1 MDSAPAFE
9 KSSQWAFDH
18 PQYLP
23 LDGQSAAQ
31 AHRLLMRKGSLL
43 EPQLTR
49 AEAQDIMA
57 FMSLEHFAPG
67 NVISFD
73 AQSMDTGRLM
83 LILAGEANIRMRG
96 TMISSESQYSPLDRA
111 QSKWFNASEGATLG
125 LLHAFSGLSSR
136 FVAQTVTELFV
147 ATLTRAAFSIMKKQT
162 PVLALRFME
171 MTAIELAL
179 VALDHERRI
188 IALSNVARSMQE
200 HIDDGSGE
208 TAPVP
213 LMKMGGLG

>member
-1 MDSAPAFE
+1 MSTVSDLGR
-9 KSSQWAFDH
+9 SSQWAFDH

-23 LDGQSAAQ
+23 LKGQSADQ
-31 AHRLLMRKGSLL
+31 AHLLLMRKGSLL
-43 EPQLTR
+43 DPVLTR
-49 AEAQDIMA
+49 DEAQDIMG

-67 NVISFD
+67 SIISFD
-73 AQSMDTGRLM
+73 AQSIETGRLM

-96 TMISSESQYSPLDRA
+96 TLMSSETQYSPLDRA

-147 ATLTRAAFSIMKKQT
+147 ATLTREAFNIMKKQA

-171 MTAIELAL
+171 ITAIELAL

-213 LMKMGGLG
+213 LMRMGGQG